1 MGDEIEM
8 PAWTQVFF
16 FFLRQ
21 KILKTIFYSK
31 ILGSNQY
38 FISVKKKWV
47 KFISAILGSLGI
59 FKSTVFPYMF
69 LL

>member
-8 PAWTQVFF
+8 PAWTQAFF
-16 FFLRQ
+16 FKAENF
-21 KILKTIFYSK
+21 KTILYSK

-38 FISVKKKWV
+38 LISVKKKWV